1 MKNLAIIGL
10 GVWGQQLL
18 RVFRQQRGG
27 SVAVVC
33 DSNEERLAAVEKQ
46 IADIETHLDPADV
59 FKRDDIEAVAI
70 AIAPKDQPRI
80 AHAAME
86 AGKDVFVEIPPALS
100 LKEAEQLTEAAEK
113 HDVIFMTGF
122 IMLFHPAVQHLRK
135 QLADGYLGNI
145 HYIQAARAG
154 LGRSR
159 QTDNVLWSYTPNDV
173 AFAVDLIGKDPVRVT
188 ATGAAFMEPG
198 HADVV
203 FVTLHFGDGTLA
215 HLYSSWLAPHRERRV
230 VLVGSRQTAVF
241 DDIPATEKVRVYG
254 KVSSKRVDY
263 RDFGEYLAMQS
274 GDVFIPRLPPTE
286 PLAAECAHFIECV
299 EKRQQPI
306 ANGEMA
312 QRVIRILEAAQ
323 QSLEAGGAPVNIQ

>member
-1 MKNLAIIGL
+1 MKNIAIIGL

-33 DSNEERLAAVEKQ
+33 DSNEERLATVQKH
-46 IADIETHLDPADV
+46 IADIDTYSDPADV

-70 AIAPKDQPRI
+70 AVAPQDQPEMTRSAI
-80 AHAAME
+80 E

-100 LKEAEQLTEAAEK
+100 VEVMERLTTAATEA
-113 HDVIFMTGF
+113 DVILMTGF

-135 QLADGYLGNI
+135 QLSDGYLGSI

-173 AFAVDLIGKDPVRVT
+173 AFAIDLIGKDPVRVT

-254 KVSSKRVDY
+254 KVSTKRSDY

-274 GDVFIPRLPPTE
+274 GDVFIPRLSPTE

-299 EKRQQPI
+299 EKREQPI
-306 ANGEMA
+306 TNGELA
-312 QRVIRILEAAQ
+312 IRVIRVLEAAQ
-323 QSLEAGGAPVNIQ
+323 KSLEAGGAPVTIQ